1 MFESTNY
8 IHYESVALSE
18 WLFVNLRISANV
30 QTRETTEVFEMLG
43 TNAHRPRNLII
54 FILYS
59 ICKQCITYISVA
71 LCNILS

>member
-30 QTRETTEVFEMLG
+30 QNRETTEVFEMLG

-54 FILYS
+54 
-59 ICKQCITYISVA
+59 
-71 LCNILS
+71 